1 MLTIPGMFFE
11 LVLPFWLCIKGFQ
24 PEAYGG
30 RAEVVMTPTVRPAP
44 AALSPKERHAELTE
58 ASCEN
63 RRRPLPARD
72 RHEVREACRAC
83 QNSNNCRSI
92 TTKTNKALH
101 RIEIMIKVPAQAC
114 VEFSPA

>member
-1 MLTIPGMFFE
+1 MAVDFGLDRLRLSHGGAIAEILGIHIGLMLTIPGMFFE
-11 LVLPFWLCIKGFQ
+11 LVLPFWLFIKGFQ

-63 RRRPLPARD
+63 RRRPLPAAD
-72 RHEVREACRAC
+72 RHEVSE
-83 QNSNNCRSI
+83 
-92 TTKTNKALH
+92 
-101 RIEIMIKVPAQAC
+101 
-114 VEFSPA
+114 